1 MSRRSRSRL
10 SSSAEASAEAPALEE
25 VLAENPVTTDAQA
38 ETPVEAVVAEPA
50 VPAEPEFDE
59 VWSPAG
65 RRPDHKRHEHRRRPE
80 GEGQQA
86 RSERQRPPAK
96 RRPEGE
102 VQDFSKA
109 RHLNPK
115 LKFDGKGRN
124 DNRRPDSEKGE
135 RARFERPREEKREKA
150 FDPDSPFAKLAA
162 LRDRKAE

>member
-1 MSRRSRSRL
+1 M
-10 SSSAEASAEAPALEE
+10 AEAAPAVEGE
-25 VLAENPVTTDAQA
+25 IPATTIIEAA
-38 ETPVEAVVAEPA
+38 PETAEPA

-86 RSERQRPPAK
+86 RPERQRPPAK

-109 RHLNPK
+109 RHLQNK
-115 LKFDGKGRN
+115 AKFDGKGRN